1 MSRSLII
8 HGGPIL
14 TMDDASPVVDAVGID
29 HGIVVAAGSEAEVRE
44 RMPAGAETIHLDGRM
59 ATPGLYDAHAHTF
72 MTGFSLLEVDVS
84 APGVASIDD
93 IRGRVAERSRAS
105 GPGSWIVGQGYDQA
119 SLAEQRHPNRHDLD
133 AAAPDHPVALWR
145 SCHHIM
151 AVNSKAL
158 ALAGIDRNTPDP
170 DGGTIDRDEHG
181 EPTGVLREHATG
193 LVQEVQPEAT
203 EDDFAA
209 AIVAGGREFVKH
221 GVVAVAEAGI
231 RTSAEMRA
239 YQRVW
244 RSRELPVR
252 SYLMMIIDDTLDDLI
267 GLGVSTGFGDDWL
280 RIGNA
285 KLFSDGS
292 IGGRTA
298 RMRRPYE
305 GETDNVGLWMLEPDE
320 LKAKVRRAH
329 DAGFQLGI
337 HAIGDAAI
345 DLVLDAYEAAQ
356 AATPRQDTRHRI
368 EHCSIVDLDT
378 IKRIKRL
385 GVVPIPGTSFLYYT
399 RPAYEQNL
407 GKDRFRYAYA
417 MKTYA
422 AHGIIAAA
430 SSDAPVVPV
439 DPLIGIQTMVTRT
452 DRLGVDAWAEE
463 RVSVDEAIRAY
474 TVNAAWASFAEKTR
488 GRLAP
493 GMVGDVTI
501 FDQDLRAMDPTTIT
515 TAAVDYTIADG
526 EVVWE
531 RASETAAQP
540 AGVRA

>member
-14 TMDDASPVVDAVGID
+14 TMDDANPSVDAVGID
-29 HGIVVAAGSEAEVRE
+29 NGIVVATGTETDVRE
-44 RMPAGAETIHLDGRM
+44 RMPAGAESIHLDGRL
-59 ATPGLYDAHAHTF
+59 ATPGLYDAHAHTM
-72 MTGFSLLEVDVS
+72 MTGFSLLEVDVA

-93 IRGRVAERSRAS
+93 IRRRVTERAHAIET
-105 GPGSWIVGQGYDQA
+105 GTWIIGQGYDQA
-119 SLAEQRHPNRHDLD
+119 SLTEQRHPNRHDLD

-181 EPTGVLREHATG
+181 EPTGVLRERATN
-193 LVQEVQPEAT
+193 LVQAVQPDPSENDIAK
-203 EDDFAA
+203 

-221 GVVAVAEAGI
+221 GVIAVAEAGI
-231 RTSAEMRA
+231 RTADQLRA

-244 RSRELPVR
+244 RSGELPVR

-267 GLGVSTGFGDDWL
+267 ALGITTGFGDDWL
-280 RIGNA
+280 QIGNA

-305 GETDNVGLWMLEPDE
+305 GERDNVGLWMMDPED

-356 AATPRQDTRHRI
+356 QATPREDTRHRI

-378 IKRIKRL
+378 IQRIKQL
-385 GVVPIPGTSFLYYT
+385 NVVPIPGTSFLHYT

-407 GKDRFRYAYA
+407 GRDRFRYAYA
-417 MKTYA
+417 LKTYA
-422 AHGIIAAA
+422 EHGIIAAA

-439 DPLIGIQTMVTRT
+439 DPLIGIQTMVTRK
-452 DRLGVDAWAEE
+452 DRLGVDAWQEE
-463 RVSVDEAIRAY
+463 RVSIEEAIRAY
-474 TVNAAWASFAEKTR
+474 TVNAAFASFAEKTR

-501 FDQDLRAMDPTTIT
+501 FDRDLRAMDPDQIIT
-515 TAAVDYTIADG
+515 AKADFTIAEG
-526 EVVWE
+526 EVVWD
-531 RASETAAQP
+531 RANDPVGVP
-540 AGVRA
+540 A

>member
-14 TMDDASPVVDAVGID
+14 TMDDANPSVDAVGID
-29 HGIVVAAGSEAEVRE
+29 NGIVVATGTETDVRE
-44 RMPAGAETIHLDGRM
+44 RMPAGAESIHLDGRL
-59 ATPGLYDAHAHTF
+59 ATPGLYDAHAHTM

-93 IRGRVAERSRAS
+93 IRRRVTERAYTIDA
-105 GPGSWIVGQGYDQA
+105 GTWIIGQGYDQA
-119 SLAEQRHPNRHDLD
+119 SLTEQRHPNRYDLD

-181 EPTGVLREHATG
+181 EPTGVLRERATN
-193 LVQEVQPEAT
+193 LVQAVQPDPSENDIAK
-203 EDDFAA
+203 

-221 GVVAVAEAGI
+221 GVIAVAEAGI
-231 RTSAEMRA
+231 RTADQLRA

-244 RSRELPVR
+244 RSGELPVR

-267 GLGVSTGFGDDWL
+267 ALGITTGFGDDWL
-280 RIGNA
+280 QIGNA

-305 GETDNVGLWMLEPDE
+305 GERDNVGLWMMDPED
-320 LKAKVRRAH
+320 LKEKVRRAH

-356 AATPRQDTRHRI
+356 QATPREDTRHRI

-378 IKRIKRL
+378 IQRIKRL
-385 GVVPIPGTSFLYYT
+385 NVVPIPGTSFLHYT

-407 GKDRFRYAYA
+407 GRDRFRYAYA
-417 MKTYA
+417 LKTYA
-422 AHGIIAAA
+422 EHGIIAAA

-439 DPLIGIQTMVTRT
+439 DPLIGIQTMVTRK
-452 DRLGVDAWAEE
+452 DRLGVDAWQEE
-463 RVSVDEAIRAY
+463 RVSLEEAIRAY
-474 TVNAAWASFAEKTR
+474 TVNAAFASFAEKTR

-501 FDQDLRAMDPTTIT
+501 FDRDLRAMDPDQIIT
-515 TAAVDYTIADG
+515 AKADFTIAEG
-526 EVVWE
+526 EVVWD
-531 RASETAAQP
+531 RANDPVGVP
-540 AGVRA
+540 A

>member
-1 MSRSLII
+1 MSHTLIA

-14 TMDDASPVVDAVGID
+14 TMDDANPVVDAIGID

-44 RMPAGAETIHLDGRM
+44 RMPAGAEVIHLDGRM
-59 ATPGLYDAHAHTF
+59 ATPGLYDAHAHTM
-72 MTGFSLLEVDVS
+72 MTGFSLMEVDVA

-93 IRGRVAERSRAS
+93 IRARVNERSR
-105 GPGSWIVGQGYDQA
+105 GVDPGTWIIGQGYDQA
-119 SLAEQRHPNRHDLD
+119 SLAEQRHPHRRDLD

-181 EPTGVLREHATG
+181 EPTGVLREHATN
-193 LVQEVQPEAT
+193 LVQDVQPNPTEA
-203 EDDFAA
+203 DIAA

-221 GVVAVAEAGI
+221 GVIAVAEAGI
-231 RTSAEMRA
+231 RTADQMRA

-244 RSRELPVR
+244 RSGELPVR
-252 SYLMMIIDDTLDDLI
+252 SYLMMIIDDMLDDLI
-267 GLGVSTGFGDDWL
+267 ALGITTGFGDDWL

-305 GETDNVGLWMLEPDE
+305 GETENVGLWMMEPDD

-345 DLVLDAYEAAQ
+345 DLVLDAYEEAQ
-356 AATPRQDTRHRI
+356 QATPREDTRHRI

-378 IKRIKRL
+378 IRRIKRL
-385 GVVPIPGTSFLYYT
+385 GVLPIPGTSFLHYT

-417 MKTYA
+417 LKTYA
-422 AHGIIAAA
+422 ENGIVAAA

-439 DPLIGIQTMVTRT
+439 DPPIGIQTMVTRN
-452 DRLGVDAWAEE
+452 DRLGEDAWQEE
-463 RVSVDEAIRAY
+463 RVSVEDAIRAY
-474 TVNAAWASFAEKTR
+474 TVNAAYASFAESTR

-501 FDQDLRAMDPTTIT
+501 FDQDLRAMDPDQIIT
-515 TAAVDYTIADG
+515 AKADFTIADG
-526 EVVWE
+526 KVVWD
-531 RASETAAQP
+531 RAGDTAAQP
-540 AGVRA
+540 AGVTA